1 MEPCSLLAK
10 GAQAVATGSQR
21 TVDSDRR
28 SAMGH
33 ASGMVDEAAQLA
45 KTDGGAQNAFQN
57 DGAGAGCIAGKALA
71 PPRMWN
77 GPRWSRWIMAVG
89 LAMGK
94 HNGIRPSSVH
104 PFRRAMNGHH
114 VVLGLGM
121 VWLFTCSAPNW
132 AQSEGW
138 TQELPEFFSAHP
150 ELVWGL
156 QRASEMGECTSR
168 CAALVMAHVR
178 RQGPPWSVEEA
189 HLVEGL
195 TPLEHSWLAQAPW
208 WRAAAMDRV
217 RRASQPTPSWR
228 STLATTLARTDQDV
242 WTMVPAWRVT
252 APHVMAQ
259 VVRFAKLQAS
269 GAVHG
274 GKGGVQWVLGDH
286 RLGWGQGL
294 TIPRNDPF
302 GQPWFLGASEV
313 MLHAAPWPLRA
324 PQGTGTFRGVAAELG
339 GSRFHMGCS
348 KGQDH
353 TSLMLGFAKTKDRRW
368 GASLHQAPEVLKY
381 GLDGSGEL
389 GAWSHQWAVAAV
401 KSSGQTSWS
410 RRASMR
416 RAWGNGAVV
425 QCAHEA
431 FGSSGWRAYER
442 ETKCHWASTHGPQGL
457 RLQWR
462 LSLQN
467 GGSPEVRTRVVPSK
481 TSPWT
486 WDLRLDEG
494 ISTFTGTWHDGHWRL
509 SWMVTPWQGT
519 RGQGRAVTWQSG
531 WQQGQWRVGAMAMDG
546 EGSPVTGYVS
556 IAWLESRRWVRL
568 PEDGARLSLWFEQ
581 KTNRLGRKGS
591 WSGHLF
597 WSPSQ
602 QETFRCGLRWSWEA

>member
-1 MEPCSLLAK
+1 
-10 GAQAVATGSQR
+10 
-21 TVDSDRR
+21 
-28 SAMGH
+28 
-33 ASGMVDEAAQLA
+33 
-45 KTDGGAQNAFQN
+45 
-57 DGAGAGCIAGKALA
+57 
-71 PPRMWN
+71 
-77 GPRWSRWIMAVG
+77 
-89 LAMGK
+89 MGK
-94 HNGIRPSSVH
+94 HNGFRPSRVH
-104 PFRRAMNGHH
+104 AFRPTMNRHD
-114 VVLGLGM
+114 VVMVLGTL
-121 VWLFTCSAPNW
+121 WLLTLSTPNW

-138 TQELPEFFSAHP
+138 AHELTELFSANP

-168 CAALVMAHVR
+168 CAALVLAHVR

-195 TPLEHSWLAQAPW
+195 TAAEQRWLTQAPW
-208 WRAAAMDRV
+208 WRAAARDRV
-217 RRASQPTPSWR
+217 HRASQPIASCR
-228 STLATTLARTDQDV
+228 STLSTTLARTAHDV
-242 WTMVPAWRVT
+242 WTVMPAWRV
-252 APHVMAQ
+252 ASPHVLGQ
-259 VVRFAKLQAS
+259 VVRTSNWQAS
-269 GAVHG
+269 GAAHG
-274 GKGGVQWVLGDH
+274 GRGGWHWVLGDH

-313 MLHAAPWPLRA
+313 MLHAAPWPLRTL
-324 PQGTGTFRGVAAELG
+324 QGTGTFRGAALELE
-339 GSRFHMGCS
+339 GSRFHAGCS
-348 KGQDH
+348 KGRGY
-353 TSLMLGFAKTKDRRW
+353 TSLMLGFAKTSDHRW
-368 GASLHQAPEVLKY
+368 GASMHHTPEVLKY
-381 GLDGSGEL
+381 GLDGSGTL
-389 GAWSHQWAVAAV
+389 GSWSHQWAVAAAR
-401 KSSGQTSWS
+401 SSGQTSWS
-410 RRASMR
+410 RRASLR
-416 RAWGNGAVV
+416 RAWGHGAVA
-425 QCAHEA
+425 QFAHEA
-431 FGSSGWRAYER
+431 FGSSGFMAQER
-442 ETKCHWASTHGPQGL
+442 ETKCHWSSSHGPHGL

-467 GGSPEVRTRVVPSK
+467 GGTPAIRTRVVPSK
-481 TSPWT
+481 ASPWT

-509 SWMVTPWQGT
+509 SWMVAPWQGA

-546 EGSPVTGYVS
+546 EGAPVTGYVS

-581 KTNRLGRKGS
+581 KTTRLGRKGS